1 MFRQNSNEL
10 RALLVAICA
19 FPYATLAVSTRSFR
33 LWIEQLFKSVY
44 SLVLFTLTFVFIW
57 FLFTDFGGVA
67 RGGWT
72 LGEALHWSLTGVSVL
87 FIGLVLVII
96 FTAVNAL
103 FRPAL
108 PLDLLIAGFT
118 ALFHVLF
125 LYNLIVVLF
134 A

>member
-19 FPYATLAVSTRSFR
+19 LPYATLAISTRSFR
-33 LWIEQLFKSVY
+33 LWVRQLFKSVY
-44 SLVLFTLTFVFIW
+44 SLILFTLTFIFIW
-57 FLFTDFGGVA
+57 LLFADFGGVA

-87 FIGLVLVII
+87 FIGLVVVII
-96 FTAVNAL
+96 LTALNAL
-103 FRPAL
+103 FRPTF
-108 PLDLLIAGFT
+108 PLDIVIAWFT
-118 ALFHVLF
+118 ALFHILF
-125 LYNLIVVLF
+125 LYNLIVALF